1 MKRENDCGIP
11 NELTL
16 HNGVTIP
23 CIGNGPGIPYIPYN
37 NENYI
42 VKQLHRVYNKLY
54 ARPCLLHHYVEAVS
68 HSFQVGYRLLD
79 YSSSY
84 GDGTLIG
91 KAIKRSRIDRKEL
104 FLTTRISNPAQRS
117 GEIKKCFFQQ
127 LKGMGTDYIDLL
139 MFHWPVTDYYL
150 DTWKEMVNLYNAGY
164 CRAIGVANCHPH
176 HIEHLIKATGFVP
189 MVNQVEIHPL
199 FTQKELI
206 NYCRSKNIVVE
217 GYTAIARFD
226 DRLMRLPLL
235 HQIARKYNKTVVQ
248 LILRWHIQPGV
259 ITIVRSMNKK
269 RQLENISIFDF
280 ELSMEEMNAIN
291 GININSRLRYDPDNC
306 DFSIL

>member
-104 FLTTRISNPAQRS
+104 F
-117 GEIKKCFFQQ
+117 
-127 LKGMGTDYIDLL
+127 
-139 MFHWPVTDYYL
+139 
-150 DTWKEMVNLYNAGY
+150 
-164 CRAIGVANCHPH
+164 
-176 HIEHLIKATGFVP
+176 
-189 MVNQVEIHPL
+189 
-199 FTQKELI
+199 
-206 NYCRSKNIVVE
+206 
-217 GYTAIARFD
+217 
-226 DRLMRLPLL
+226 
-235 HQIARKYNKTVVQ
+235 
-248 LILRWHIQPGV
+248 
-259 ITIVRSMNKK
+259 
-269 RQLENISIFDF
+269 
-280 ELSMEEMNAIN
+280 
-291 GININSRLRYDPDNC
+291 
-306 DFSIL
+306 